1 MVLAGEHESTYTN
14 FGSFVGRITVLVFF
28 GPYNV
33 WQGRYVGGCLKS
45 IIGFVQFARSRSI
58 GISIVYPSSVS
69 SVASSVN
76 FM

>member
-1 MVLAGEHESTYTN
+1 M
-14 FGSFVGRITVLVFF
+14 
-28 GPYNV
+28 
-33 WQGRYVGGCLKS
+33 GGCLKS
-45 IIGFVQFARSRSI
+45 RIGFMQFARSRSI